1 MVGFV
6 LIAIMQN
13 TPNMILTNGEVK
25 MNCNRKDICYHY
37 PKHCELCQAT
47 SDVVNT
53 YPCFQDKDIV
63 GVVRCKDCEY
73 CEVLEMDYGGKQY
86 WCKFWNTP
94 KREYAD
100 AFCCHG
106 KPKEKV

>member
-25 MNCNRKDICYHY
+25 MNCNRKDICYNY

-47 SDVVNT
+47 SDMLNC

-63 GVVRCKDCEY
+63 EVVRCKDCKY
-73 CEVLEMDYGGKQY
+73 STKDKYHAVSVVCTRFKTGQFTHRMQPMNFCSYGE
-86 WCKFWNTP
+86 
-94 KREYAD
+94 R
-100 AFCCHG
+100 
-106 KPKEKV
+106 KEE

>member
-25 MNCNRKDICYHY
+25 MNCNRKDICYNY
-37 PKHCELCQAT
+37 PKHCALCQAT
-47 SDVVNT
+47 SDMVNC

-63 GVVRCKDCEY
+63 GVVRCKDCRYWQDNNGGYPHEE
-73 CEVLEMDYGGKQY
+73 CRWGKEETPDEDDFCSYGE
-86 WCKFWNTP
+86 
-94 KREYAD
+94 R
-100 AFCCHG
+100 
-106 KPKEKV
+106 KE